1 MMRSLYSGVAGLR
14 THQTKMDVL
23 GNNIANVNTTSFK
36 SQSITFSDLMY
47 QTTQAASGATETK
60 GGVNARQIGLG
71 AKSGAI
77 GTAIESQGATQTTN
91 NPFDI
96 MITGKAFFVVNNG
109 KENLYT
115 RDGSFYVDGA
125 GNLAMQSNGY
135 FVMGWNAIED
145 PDTGEI
151 TVNKNGELSNLQIMS
166 AENSTYSPAS
176 TTSALVSGNIDDKDP
191 NVVSDDG
198 KTITLEFYD
207 NKGYLYTGKFNIKDT
222 GEDHLFSCE
231 LTEII
236 DSKGNKLTAAQMAGV
251 SLGNMQESEGYKE
264 IEDGYYIT
272 VNDPTKTGEVA
283 SATIYQQMGQPV
295 FTDVP
300 STGDSI
306 TTLSNIQNFLSK
318 IYPTASTK
326 RYSNI
331 QSYEIDADYLN
342 VTFEYPDY
350 SSSIGSATEYKSFTK
365 DNTDYWFYDST
376 TNFGYI
382 SPSTSD
388 DIDNNKMN
396 SLSTD
401 MLKNVFKMDTTT
413 DGQNILT
420 NISSYNYS
428 FDQGTKTLTVLP
440 KVDLETED
448 DPVSAAELKTKY
460 DNYFKQQGGSNKISD
475 IITNIKAD
483 TTTYPYG
490 EYYTYDKDS
499 GILEIYGGE
508 ADTKDKNV
516 SGSSGTDSKIYTLLS
531 EKMTEDQYLDTV
543 GLSTNTTY
551 PNAYTQL
558 SAIGSAQCSGS
569 AFDDEIKY
577 KFNYNSTDPDLSTF
591 EISTKLDGSTGGY
604 YGPTTISL
612 TSHDD
617 LYKYLYDQM
626 TTVSAGNLNTRQLK
640 EIKAQIETTAD
651 LDDNSIYF
659 TFDPKDITGTTG
671 FVLDINYKE
680 STVKFDSSPIATFEM
695 NSNDFTADASFEY
708 GVPTS
713 VFKDQSTKK
722 TGYVL
727 FDKGKAGWT
736 LDEIPE
742 AILKEIYG
750 SNVTYDYIRSCN
762 ETPTDKYE
770 DYNDDFTKA
779 PNQVDVSD
787 FNVTF
792 ENGGKI
798 VVKHQWTDNVPISTD
813 YLCEVKDGKATFT
826 TAKDVV
832 AYPIDTTKGTTFPA
846 EGYISDL
853 LSTADSQT
861 KGLLETAYGITD
873 ADARAYGSEG
883 YYVIDEE
890 LGIKLYTSKSDAS
903 KANKTIQLVFDAATG
918 NIKSANNNETD
929 KKVNLIFDQSVP
941 GLEAFGFQETPG
953 SERTVGSI
961 EIDFSTVT
969 NYNTNGS
976 STIKVVKGDKS
987 SLNTGRAVGEMNGVT
1002 ISTDGT
1008 IYATYSNG
1016 QTKLLGQ
1023 IASAEFANASGLA
1036 KEGDNLYAST
1046 LNSGEAT
1053 IQDIT
1058 TDGGYMNTGVLEMS
1072 NVDLSKEFTEMI
1084 TTQRGFQA
1092 NSRIITVS
1100 DTLLEE
1106 LTNLKR

>member
-1 MMRSLYSGVAGLR
+1 
-14 THQTKMDVL
+14 MDVL

-96 MITGKAFFVVNNG
+96 MITGKSFFVVNNG
-109 KENLYT
+109 KENLFT

-135 FVMGWNAIED
+135 FVMGWNATED

-166 AENSTYSPAS
+166 AENATYSPAS
-176 TTSALVSGNIDDKDP
+176 TTSALVSGNIDDNDP

-222 GEDHLFSCE
+222 GEDHLFSVE

-236 DSKGNKLTAAQMAGV
+236 DSNGVKFTADKMAGI

-272 VNDPTKTGEVA
+272 VNNPTKTGEVA

-388 DIDNNKMN
+388 DTDNNKMN

-448 DPVSAAELKTKY
+448 DQVSAAELKTKY

-475 IITNIKAD
+475 IITSIKAD

-499 GILEIYGGE
+499 GILEIYGGK

-516 SGSSGTDSKIYTLLS
+516 SGSSGTDSKVYTFLS
-531 EKMTEDQYLDTV
+531 DRMDEDLSVDISGLDK
-543 GLSTNTTY
+543 TTSPEY
-551 PNAYTQL
+551 AQLKAIVDNAYPSTL
-558 SAIGSAQCSGS
+558 AITG
-569 AFDDEIKY
+569 FDDKI
-577 KFNYNSTDPDLSTF
+577 NYNFNFDSSDPTLSTF
-591 EISTKLDGSTGGY
+591 DISVEYLGVNYTLGTISNDATNADLYAYLYEKL
-604 YGPTTISL
+604 TTISA
-612 TSHDD
+612 SD
-617 LYKYLYDQM
+617 
-626 TTVSAGNLNTRQLK
+626 LNTRQLK
-640 EIKAQIETTAD
+640 EIKGQIETTAD
-651 LDDNSIYF
+651 LDDSSIYF

-680 STVKFDSSPIATFEM
+680 STVKFDSNPIATFEM
-695 NSNDFTADASFEY
+695 NSFDFTADASFEY

-903 KANKTIQLVFDAATG
+903 KANKTVQLVFDAATG

-929 KKVNLIFDQSVP
+929 KKVNLIFDQSVE

-1036 KEGDNLYAST
+1036 KEGDNLYSQT

-1072 NVDLSKEFTEMI
+1072 NVDLSREFTEMI

>member
-236 DSKGNKLTAAQMAGV
+236 DSKGNKLTAAQMEGV
-251 SLGNMQESEGYKE
+251 SFGNIQDSDGYTE
-264 IEDGYYIT
+264 IQDGYYIAADATDKT
-272 VNDPTKTGEVA
+272 V
-283 SATIYQQMGQPV
+283 ATIYQQSGQTV
-295 FTDVP
+295 FENVP
-300 STGDSI
+300 ATGDSI
-306 TTLSNIQNFLSK
+306 TTLSNIEGFLSK
-318 IYPTASTK
+318 MYPTASTK
-326 RYSNI
+326 RYANI
-331 QSYEIDADYLN
+331 KGFEINQDTLD
-342 VTFEYPDY
+342 VTFDFSDF
-350 SSSIGSATEYKSFTK
+350 SSSITNTTYKSFVK
-365 DNTDYWFYDST
+365 DNTDYYYSRQSD
-376 TNFGYI
+376 NFGYLA
-382 SPSTSD
+382 PSQD
-388 DIDNNKMN
+388 GGKLN
-396 SLSTD
+396 SLNTE
-401 MLKNVFKMDTTT
+401 MLENVFDLKSTTAST
-413 DGQNILT
+413 ILAD
-420 NISSYNYS
+420 ISNYRYT
-428 FDQGTKTLTVLP
+428 FEDDKLTVIAS
-440 KVDLETED
+440 KVPEDTEE
-448 DPVSAAELKTKY
+448 AEKATKLKSTY
-460 DNYFKQQGGSNKISD
+460 NNYFKNGDSSGKTISD
-475 IITNIKAD
+475 IIAEIAADDTN
-483 TTTYPYG
+483 YPYG
-490 EYYTYDKDS
+490 AYYEYSDS
-499 GILEIYGGE
+499 DGILNIYGGKSKTE
-508 ADTKDKNV
+508 NKNNDASITPSATPKLFEFLSNKIASEQPMTKPDA
-516 SGSSGTDSKIYTLLS
+516 SS
-531 EKMTEDQYLDTV
+531 TEYAQLKALVDAKAGAGVVDLT
-543 GLSTNTTY
+543 STNVTATSKYDAITADFTITITDNDASPATTY
-551 PNAYTQL
+551 EITVA
-558 SAIGSAQCSGS
+558 
-569 AFDDEIKY
+569 DD
-577 KFNYNSTDPDLSTF
+577 DAA
-591 EISTKLDGSTGGY
+591 
-604 YGPTTISL
+604 SL
-612 TSHDD
+612 D
-617 LYKYLYDQM
+617 LYTSLMDTNITLNYTDLTNATLRNEFKSLVTESDIDN
-626 TTVSAGNLNTRQLK
+626 VDWDSA
-640 EIKAQIETTAD
+640 E
-651 LDDNSIYF
+651 F
-659 TFDPKDITGTTG
+659 TPTLREITGTTG
-671 FVLDINYKE
+671 FTTKVYYDVKSLDLE
-680 STVKFDSSPIATFEM
+680 STPYATFNR
-695 NSNDFTADASFEY
+695 NSQDFPADTTVY
-708 GVPTS
+708 DYDVPTI
-713 VFKDQSTKK
+713 VFRDSATKK

-727 FDKGKAGWT
+727 SDGGDGFTMDEVAPILQKIYGVTADEVKVFNKGKTTGFT
-736 LDEIPE
+736 
-742 AILKEIYG
+742 
-750 SNVTYDYIRSCN
+750 
-762 ETPTDKYE
+762 
-770 DYNDDFTKA
+770 DDFSSLQ
-779 PNQVDVSD
+779 NEE
-787 FNVTF
+787 FNVSF
-792 ENGGKI
+792 INGGKI
-798 VVKHQWTDNVPISTD
+798 TITHEWTDNVELNPD
-813 YLCEVKDGKATFT
+813 YLCEVTDGVAKYTTANDVIAYPLDTTDGKTFALEGNISDILT
-826 TAKDVV
+826 TAN
-832 AYPIDTTKGTTFPA
+832 T
-846 EGYISDL
+846 
-853 LSTADSQT
+853 QT
-861 KGLLETAYGITD
+861 KGLLQNVYGITD

-883 YYVIDEE
+883 YYTIDED
-890 LGIKLYTSKSDAS
+890 LGIKLYTSKADMSR
-903 KANKTIQLVFDAATG
+903 ANKTIQLVFDAATG
-918 NIKSANNNETD
+918 NIKSANENETT
-929 KKVNLIFDQSVP
+929 KKVDLVFDQSVA

>member
-236 DSKGNKLTAAQMAGV
+236 DSKGNKLTAAQMEGV
-251 SLGNMQESEGYKE
+251 SFGNIQDSEGYKE
-264 IEDGYYIT
+264 IQGGYYIAADATDKT
-272 VNDPTKTGEVA
+272 V
-283 SATIYQQMGQPV
+283 ATIYQQSGQTV
-295 FTDVP
+295 FENVP
-300 STGDSI
+300 ATGDSI
-306 TTLSNIQNFLSK
+306 TTLSNIEGFLSK
-318 IYPTASTK
+318 MYPTASTK
-326 RYSNI
+326 RYANI
-331 QSYEIDADYLN
+331 KNFEINQDTLD
-342 VTFEYPDY
+342 VTFDFSDF
-350 SSSIGSATEYKSFTK
+350 SSSITNTTYKSFVK
-365 DNTDYWFYDST
+365 DNTDYYYSRQSD
-376 TNFGYI
+376 NFGYLA
-382 SPSTSD
+382 PSQEGG
-388 DIDNNKMN
+388 KLN
-396 SLSTD
+396 SLNTE
-401 MLKNVFKMDTTT
+401 MLDNVFDLNSTTAST
-413 DGQNILT
+413 ILAD
-420 NISSYNYS
+420 ISNYRYT
-428 FDQGTKTLTVLP
+428 FEDDKLTVTAS
-440 KVDLETED
+440 KVPEDTEE
-448 DPVSAAELKTKY
+448 AEKATKLKSTY
-460 DNYFKQQGGSNKISD
+460 NNYFKNKDSSGKTISD
-475 IITNIKAD
+475 IIAEIAADDTN
-483 TTTYPYG
+483 YPYG
-490 EYYTYDKDS
+490 AYYEYSDS
-499 GILEIYGGE
+499 DGILNIYGGKSKTE
-508 ADTKDKNV
+508 NKNNDA
-516 SGSSGTDSKIYTLLS
+516 SITPSATPKLFDLLS
-531 EKMTEDQYLDTV
+531 DKITSDQSMTIPA
-543 GLSTNTTY
+543 STSTEFAQLKALVDAEAGADVVDLTSANVTAKSKYDALTADFTITITDNDASPATTY
-551 PNAYTQL
+551 EITVA
-558 SAIGSAQCSGS
+558 
-569 AFDDEIKY
+569 DDDAASLDL
-577 KFNYNSTDPDLSTF
+577 YNSLMDTNITLNYTDLTNATLRSEFKSLVTESDIDNVDWDSAEFT
-591 EISTKLDGSTGGY
+591 
-604 YGPTTISL
+604 PTL
-612 TSHDD
+612 
-617 LYKYLYDQM
+617 
-626 TTVSAGNLNTRQLK
+626 R
-640 EIKAQIETTAD
+640 
-651 LDDNSIYF
+651 
-659 TFDPKDITGTTG
+659 DITGTTG
-671 FVLDINYKE
+671 FTTKVYYDVKSLDLE
-680 STVKFDSSPIATFEM
+680 STPYATF
-695 NSNDFTADASFEY
+695 NRNTQPFNADTTVY
-708 GVPTS
+708 DYDVPTI
-713 VFKDQSTKK
+713 VFRDSATKK

-727 FDKGKAGWT
+727 SDGGDGFTMDEVAPILQKIYGVTADEVKVFNKGKTTGFT
-736 LDEIPE
+736 
-742 AILKEIYG
+742 
-750 SNVTYDYIRSCN
+750 
-762 ETPTDKYE
+762 
-770 DYNDDFTKA
+770 DDFSSLQ
-779 PNQVDVSD
+779 NEE
-787 FNVTF
+787 FNVSF
-792 ENGGKI
+792 INGGKI
-798 VVKHQWTDNVPISTD
+798 TITHEWTDNVELNPD
-813 YLCEVKDGKATFT
+813 YLCEVTDGVAKYTTANDVIAYPLDTTDGKTFALEGNISDILT
-826 TAKDVV
+826 TAN
-832 AYPIDTTKGTTFPA
+832 T
-846 EGYISDL
+846 
-853 LSTADSQT
+853 QT
-861 KGLLETAYGITD
+861 KGLLQNVYGITD

-883 YYVIDEE
+883 YYTIDED
-890 LGIKLYTSKSDAS
+890 LGIKLYTSKADMSR
-903 KANKTIQLVFDAATG
+903 ANKTIQLVFDAATG
-918 NIKSANNNETD
+918 NIKSANENETT
-929 KKVNLIFDQSVP
+929 KKVDLVFDQSVP

>member
-166 AENSTYSPAS
+166 ASNSTYSPAS

-236 DSKGNKLTAAQMAGV
+236 DSKGNKLTAAQMDGV
-251 SLGNMQESEGYKE
+251 SFGNIQDSEGYKE
-264 IEDGYYIT
+264 IQGGYYIAADATDKT
-272 VNDPTKTGEVA
+272 V
-283 SATIYQQMGQPV
+283 ATIYQQSGQTV
-295 FTDVP
+295 FENVP
-300 STGDSI
+300 ASGDSI
-306 TTLSNIQNFLSK
+306 TTLSNIEGFLSK
-318 IYPTASTK
+318 MYPTASTK
-326 RYSNI
+326 RYANI
-331 QSYEIDADYLN
+331 QNFEINQDTLDVSFN
-342 VTFEYPDY
+342 FSDF
-350 SSSIGSATEYKSFTK
+350 SSSITNTTYKSFVM
-365 DNTDYWFYDST
+365 DNTDYYYSRQSD
-376 TNFGYI
+376 NFGYLA
-382 SPSTSD
+382 PSED
-388 DIDNNKMN
+388 GGKMN
-396 SLSTD
+396 SLNKD
-401 MLKNVFKMDTTT
+401 MLADVFKLNSTTAPA
-413 DGQNILT
+413 ILADI
-420 NISSYNYS
+420 NNYRYT
-428 FDQGTKTLTVLP
+428 FDDDKLTVVAS
-440 KVDLETED
+440 KVPEDTEE
-448 DPVSAAELKTKY
+448 AEKATKLKSTY
-460 DNYFKQQGGSNKISD
+460 NNYFKNGDSSGKTISD
-475 IITNIKAD
+475 IIAEIAADDTN
-483 TTTYPYG
+483 YPYG
-490 EYYTYDKDS
+490 AYYEYSDS
-499 GILEIYGGE
+499 DGILNIYGGKSKTE
-508 ADTKDKNV
+508 NKNNDASITPSATPKLFEFLSNKIASDQPMTIPTDATELSELQALVDAAYGTGVVNLTSSGLTATSKYNALTSDFTVTITDNNV
-516 SGSSGTDSKIYTLLS
+516 SPANSYEVIVAEDDTASTELYSSLMASTVTLNYTDLTNATLRNEFKSLV
-531 EKMTEDQYLDTV
+531 TESDADNVDFNSATFTPTV
-543 GLSTNTTY
+543 
-551 PNAYTQL
+551 
-558 SAIGSAQCSGS
+558 
-569 AFDDEIKY
+569 
-577 KFNYNSTDPDLSTF
+577 
-591 EISTKLDGSTGGY
+591 
-604 YGPTTISL
+604 
-612 TSHDD
+612 
-617 LYKYLYDQM
+617 
-626 TTVSAGNLNTRQLK
+626 R
-640 EIKAQIETTAD
+640 
-651 LDDNSIYF
+651 
-659 TFDPKDITGTTG
+659 DITGTTG
-671 FVLDINYKE
+671 FTTKVYYDVKSLDLDKTPY
-680 STVKFDSSPIATFEM
+680 ATFNRNEQPF
-695 NSNDFTADASFEY
+695 NADTTTY
-708 GVPTS
+708 DYDVPS
-713 VFKDQSTKK
+713 IVFRDAATKK

-727 FDKGKAGWT
+727 SDGGDGFTMDEVAPILQKIYGVTADEVKVFNKGK
-736 LDEIPE
+736 
-742 AILKEIYG
+742 
-750 SNVTYDYIRSCN
+750 
-762 ETPTDKYE
+762 TPGFT
-770 DYNDDFTKA
+770 DDFSTLQNEEFK
-779 PNQVDVSD
+779 VS
-787 FNVTF
+787 FI
-792 ENGGKI
+792 NGGKI
-798 VVKHQWTDNVPISTD
+798 TITHEWTDNVELNPD
-813 YLCEVKDGKATFT
+813 YLCEVTDGVAKYTTANDVIAYPLDTTDGKTFALEGNIADILT
-826 TAKDVV
+826 TAN
-832 AYPIDTTKGTTFPA
+832 T
-846 EGYISDL
+846 
-853 LSTADSQT
+853 QT
-861 KGLLETAYGITD
+861 KGLLQNVYGISD

-883 YYVIDEE
+883 YYTIDED
-890 LGIKLYTSKSDAS
+890 LGIKLYTSKADKS

-918 NIKSANNNETD
+918 NLVSANKNETT
-929 KKVNLIFDQSVP
+929 KKVDLVFDQSVN